1 MVHRGPLLPF
11 DLPPPY
17 QIGCFLTFVVLLVW
31 LVLVFVAVGLLLLA
45 MFVGFGFCYWWYFGV
60 VVGFVLLV
68 LSLPFGVWCLLVG
81 GV

>member
-1 MVHRGPLLPF
+1 
-11 DLPPPY
+11 
-17 QIGCFLTFVVLLVW
+17 
-31 LVLVFVAVGLLLLA
+31 